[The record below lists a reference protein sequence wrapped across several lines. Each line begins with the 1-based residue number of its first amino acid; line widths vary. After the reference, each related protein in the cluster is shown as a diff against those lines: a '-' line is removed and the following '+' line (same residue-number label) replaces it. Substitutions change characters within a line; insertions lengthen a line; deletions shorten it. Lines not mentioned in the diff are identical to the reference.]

1 MTNFDTSHVKN
12 IVLLGHA
19 GSGKTTLAECML
31 FEAEIINRRR
41 SIEERNTVGDFYQLE
56 QERGDSGAQSA
67 ARIPIS
73 GEHVRAGGEL
83 VADVGFHVMAGRQ
96 RPHHLDSR

>member
-31 FEAEIINRRR
+31 YEADIIHAAAALPKEILQEITTNWNRNVVILFLASSSTADGEVIKLIFLIHRDMM
-41 SIEERNTVGDFYQLE
+41 TL
-56 QERGDSGAQSA
+56 SG
-67 ARIPIS
+67 R
-73 GEHVRAGGEL
+73 
-83 VADVGFHVMAGRQ
+83 
-96 RPHHLDSR
+96 